1 MSRARKMT
9 PVPLTW
15 PQLHPDRGTL
25 DGTEMRRAAGA
36 GLQRRALVVEDE
48 RPIRD
53 LVVSYLRAGG
63 LDVSE
68 AATGLEGVEQARAE
82 APDVIVLDLMLP
94 GLDGVEACRRI
105 RTFSDAYVLM
115 LTARADEIDK
125 LVGLAVGA
133 DDYLTKP
140 FSPRELV
147 ARVEA
152 LLRRPRTAS
161 PTVAEPPLRVGRL
174 IVDRSAHEVMLD
186 ERRIQLTRLEF
197 ELLAVLAAEPRVAF
211 SRRALVD
218 RVWGESWVGDERIV
232 DVHVR
237 NLRRK
242 LGDHAASP
250 RVVRTVRGVGYRI
263 GEG

>member
-1 MSRARKMT
+1 MTGSGRAT
-9 PVPLTW
+9 AL
-15 PQLHPDRGTL
+15 
-25 DGTEMRRAAGA
+25 RRV
-36 GLQRRALVVEDE
+36 LIVEDE

-53 LVVSYLRAGG
+53 LVASYLRAGG
-63 LDVSE
+63 MEVSE
-68 AATGLEGVEQARAE
+68 ADNGLDGVERARTDG
-82 APDVIVLDLMLP
+82 PDLIVLDLMLP

-115 LTARADEIDK
+115 LTARADEVDK

-152 LLRRPRTAS
+152 LLRRPRTTAQAA
-161 PTVAEPPLRVGRL
+161 PEPPLRIGHLV
-174 IVDRSAHEVMLD
+174 IDRVAHEVVLD
-186 ERRIQLTRLEF
+186 GRQIDLTPIEF
-197 ELLAVLAAEPRVAF
+197 GVLAVLAAEPRVAF
-211 SRRALVD
+211 TRRRLVD

-232 DVHVR
+232 DVHIR
-237 NLRRK
+237 KLRRK
-242 LGDHAASP
+242 LGDEVGSQ
-250 RVVRTVRGVGYRI
+250 RLIRTVRGVGYRI